1 MSQSKAFSQVWDTAF
16 CEPKCINTHKPIT
29 KRNIYFEVIND
40 QKYSLDEYLSEYAL
54 SELKKVLDFQED
66 SDSITFIIPK
76 EKARYKYVIPRVQ
89 MCAYHATEEYLKS
102 LLGVTLSYEDQ
113 VWFAS
118 HPLVNEMGLPQKYTV
133 TVLNDLVKPYG
144 IGVSHIYVAKG
155 SAINEELIAWQAV
168 LGCNPKAKQS
178 SQYSNADY
186 IREISGES
194 EELIKAF
201 TQQFRDKFNF
211 EYVDTPTM
219 PAVVFTTTESVNL
232 SFASGGGHSSYCAP
246 RARIHNANWKLAIK
260 FDWLD
265 KIQHK
270 YKQDPP
276 TYKDEVKLNL
286 TLDIYN
292 CLDKFNNKLV
302 TKLLNHKHT
311 LYKDT
316 NSSTYSEVSDSKPNS
331 TKVNTSNTIPSTK
344 PTKKD
349 RRKSKRKEM
358 NISKSE
364 IIAIQDI
371 LSLYEVDKDYPIEY
385 NNEKSIINLIN
396 ANLEPTSKDINYFE
410 DEAKELIT
418 KIANR
423 VSKENTYFSNY
434 KSADSLDKATTSYIY
449 DIVEDAVAEF
459 RPINLLHILAVSNF
473 FKNIRLEQNH
483 TLSQFILSLETL
495 IISTLIVEW
504 LDDLVGSA
512 MGVCH

>member
-1 MSQSKAFSQVWDTAF
+1 MSQSKAFSQVWDTTF

-40 QKYSLDEYLSEYAL
+40 QKYSLDEYLSEYVL

-76 EKARYKYVIPRVQ
+76 EKARYKYAIPKVQ
-89 MCAYHATEEYLKS
+89 MCAYRATEEYLKS

-118 HPLVNEMGLPQKYTV
+118 HPLVDEMGLPQKYTV

-144 IGVSHIYVAKG
+144 IGVSNIYVAKG
-155 SAINEELIAWQAV
+155 SSINEELIAWQAV

-178 SQYSNADY
+178 SQYSNTDY
-186 IREISGES
+186 IREISGEN

-201 TQQFRDKFNF
+201 TYQFKDKFNF
-211 EYVDTPTM
+211 EYVDTPVM
-219 PAVVFTTTESVNL
+219 PAVVFTATGGVDL
-232 SFASGGGHSSYCAP
+232 SFAGGGGHSSYCAP
-246 RARIHNANWKLAIK
+246 RAKIHNANWKLAIK

-292 CLDKFNNKLV
+292 CLDKFNNRLA
-302 TKLLNHKHT
+302 TKLLNHKYV
-311 LYKDT
+311 LYGDI
-316 NSSTYSEVSDSKPNS
+316 NSNIYNEVNDSKVNI
-331 TKVNTSNTIPSTK
+331 TKVNTTNTIASTK
-344 PTKKD
+344 LTKENH
-349 RRKSKRKEM
+349 RKSKRKEM

-364 IIAIQDI
+364 IEAIQNI
-371 LSLYEVDKDYPIEY
+371 LSLYEVHKDYPIEY
-385 NNEKSIINLIN
+385 SDEKSIINLIN
-396 ANLEPTSKDINYFE
+396 MNLEPNVKDTNYFE
-410 DEAKELIT
+410 DKAKELIT
-418 KIANR
+418 KIVNQI
-423 VSKENTYFSNY
+423 SKENIYFSNY
-434 KSADSLDKATTSYIY
+434 KSVDSLDKVITNYIY
-449 DIVEDAVAEF
+449 DIVENVVTEF

-473 FKNIRLEQNH
+473 FKNAKLEQNH

-495 IISTLIVEW
+495 IISALIVEW
-504 LDDLVGSA
+504 LDGLVGS
-512 MGVCH
+512 GSYY